1 MWHLGSEKPEGRT
14 HARTALQ
21 QCTHHVRKI
30 PANIVVESSAR
41 GEKMKKERH
50 LGQRQKTKR
59 NVNRNADG
67 ARLDRHT
74 RDKVDRHLRS
84 AYEQIVE
91 EGIPDRF
98 VELVKQLER
107 RKDQEDST

>member
-1 MWHLGSEKPEGRT
+1 MSS
-14 HARTALQ
+14 Q
-21 QCTHHVRKI
+21 QCFHYVRKI
-30 PANIVVESSAR
+30 SASIVVESSAR
-41 GEKMKKERH
+41 GEKMKKEHH
-50 LGQRQKTKR
+50 LGQRQKAKR

-84 AYEQIVE
+84 AYEQIVK